1 MEKVIDMGIA
11 KGIEGEW
18 VLMEGDKVIAHNPS
32 MRKILKVAEK
42 YPNNENVIITKILS
56 PNASF
61 Y

>member
-1 MEKVIDMGIA
+1 MQKGVDMGIA

-18 VLMEGDKVIAHNPS
+18 VLMEGDRVIAHNSS
-32 MRKILKVAEK
+32 MKRILKIAEK
-42 YPNNENVIITKILS
+42 CPDNENIVITKILA

>member
-18 VLMEGDKVIAHNPS
+18 VLMEGDRVVAHNCN
-32 MRKILKVAEK
+32 MERILKIAEK
-42 YPNNENVIITKILS
+42 YPNNENIVITKILS